1 MYHSDIPHFTGELTD
16 DLYALPVK
24 KSTAEPPAAPAA
36 AGDQPALPTGWE
48 RHEGACAGLVRE
60 GTGGGGDGKLLL

>member
-24 KSTAEPPAAPAA
+24 KAGTLEESAAPAA
-36 AGDQPALPTGWE
+36 AAGHQPALPPGWE
-48 RHEGACAGLVRE
+48 RHEGGYS
-60 GTGGGGDGKLLL
+60 